1 MSRPHYHEI
10 LEARI
15 KELESEVAR
24 LTAEV
29 ATLRKVVDLTNEV
42 RGLKRIAE
50 AAAKCGGDVV
60 FSNIRYWNAESELD
74 TMLDKVA
81 AEVTRLTKKGK

>member
-1 MSRPHYHEI
+1 MSEPTYE
-10 LEARI
+10 
-15 KELESEVAR
+15 ELEYFIAEQKCRIAE
-24 LTAEV
+24 LTA
-29 ATLRKVVDLTNEV
+29 VVDLTIEV

-74 TMLDKVA
+74 TMLDEVA
-81 AEVTRLTKKGK
+81 AEVTRLTEKGK

>member
-1 MSRPHYHEI
+1 MS
-10 LEARI
+10 EATYE
-15 KELESEVAR
+15 ELEYFIAEQKCRISE

-29 ATLRKVVDLTNEV
+29 TALRKVVDLTNEV

-81 AEVTRLTKKGK
+81 AEVTRLTEKGK

>member
-1 MSRPHYHEI
+1 MTEPTYE
-10 LEARI
+10 
-15 KELESEVAR
+15 ELEYFIAEQKCRIAE
-24 LTAEV
+24 LTA
-29 ATLRKVVDLTNEV
+29 VVDLTIEV

-60 FSNIRYWNAESELD
+60 FSNIRYWNAERELD

-81 AEVTRLTKKGK
+81 AEVTRLTEKGK